1 MQSYPFSAWGK
12 RKSDAEYP
20 FLSDYVKHLTDRGV
34 QPGLYLAAATCF
46 LDYLHIK
53 AKTLASM
60 NKGDI
65 DDFVTEQGTHYQ
77 KTTVASLAGLLRS
90 FFRFLLVQRLVNA
103 DWAGLVPSPRL
114 FQGKRDPRFL
124 KPAEVRLILA
134 RADRTRLVGRRDY
147 AILSLL
153 GLYGLRAA
161 EVAQLELDDIE
172 WRAMVLRIRHRKCDD
187 AFELPL
193 IPVAAEALM
202 EYIKVRPASAHR
214 TVFLS
219 VLLPTRPLPPH
230 AVGTVAKRAIRAA
243 GIEVRRPGAHSFR
256 YAVAQKLFDAERPI
270 SEIATVL
277 GHRKLK
283 STLGYMSFAV
293 HPLRELALN
302 DGEDLA

>member
-1 MQSYPFSAWGK
+1 MRHTKTRTPSEVTMQGYPFSAWGK

-34 QPGLYLAAATCF
+34 EPGLYLAAATCF

-103 DWAGLVPSPRL
+103 DWAGSVPSPRL

-187 AFELPL
+187 ALELPQIIL
-193 IPVAAEALM
+193 
-202 EYIKVRPASAHR
+202 KH
-214 TVFLS
+214 
-219 VLLPTRPLPPH
+219 
-230 AVGTVAKRAIRAA
+230 RAI
-243 GIEVRRPGAHSFR
+243 GII
-256 YAVAQKLFDAERPI
+256 VAL
-270 SEIATVL
+270 
-277 GHRKLK
+277 
-283 STLGYMSFAV
+283 
-293 HPLRELALN
+293 
-302 DGEDLA
+302 